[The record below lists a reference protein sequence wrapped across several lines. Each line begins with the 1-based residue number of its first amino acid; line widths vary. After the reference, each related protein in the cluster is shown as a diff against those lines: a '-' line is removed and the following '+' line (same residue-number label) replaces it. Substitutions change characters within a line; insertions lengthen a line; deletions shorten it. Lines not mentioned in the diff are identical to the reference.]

1 MFGQCDRAPDM
12 SIRKLAWL
20 HGLSSILLRKI
31 KKGWTRHVD
40 LAAAQE
46 LPADECRAAAAAPM
60 AVRRRA
66 PGPLI
71 ATRPMRELPPAAG
84 LVTPSGSAQREP
96 CRALAADSAA
106 Q

>member
-66 PGPLI
+66 PGPLLQSPAI
-71 ATRPMRELPPAAG
+71 AGEPGGSRS
-84 LVTPSGSAQREP
+84 SGDGSGEP
-96 CRALAADSAA
+96 
-106 Q
+106 